1 MSMNED
7 SLFEVT
13 PAVLGV
19 SLLVA
24 AALAFASW
32 CWLLLHR
39 FTVPEPQW
47 LLVLTL
53 TRFAWNP
60 ELRGLAL
67 QSVVQGVAPVG
78 VVLYLAG
85 DWGPRDKARV
95 LRGAR
100 LVDVKVLAARTRQK
114 KRSGAPSQ
122 VEVAGVPIP
131 LGCEATH
138 FLLAGSTSSGKS
150 TAIDE
155 LLATALARGD
165 RCVVV
170 DPNGHA
176 LARFARTGDLLL
188 NPFDRRSPG
197 WSPFNEIRNPFDF
210 ERLAASVVPECA
222 DTSAQQWHA
231 YARQL
236 LAETMRCMMQGGENS
251 TERLLYW
258 LTQAPAKD
266 LGAHLAGSAAA
277 GLFEPGAEKAL
288 ASTRFILSS
297 HVGCYQYL
305 RPGDFSVREW
315 LESGT
320 GNLYLTWR
328 ADMLSSLKPLVS
340 GWVDILIAA
349 ILTLPEGNPRPLWL
363 MLDELASLDRLTS
376 LEAGLT
382 KGRKHGLRVV
392 AGLQSVA
399 QLDDLYGSHA
409 ATSLRSCL
417 RNLIV
422 LGCASTDPQT
432 AKLLSD
438 GLGQSEIERTHFTRS
453 SYRGSERGATSQ
465 SVQRSIEPLVLP
477 SQLTSLAPLDGY
489 LKFAGD
495 FPVAKI
501 HLQPRNYPV
510 RNKPFVEV

>member
-1 MSMNED
+1 MKDD

-24 AALAFASW
+24 AVLAFASW
-32 CWLLLHR
+32 CWLVLHR
-39 FTVPEPQW
+39 SAVPEPQW
-47 LLVLTL
+47 LVLVSWM
-53 TRFAWNP
+53 RFAWTP
-60 ELRGLAL
+60 ELRWLTL
-67 QSVVQGVAPVG
+67 QSLVQGIAPVG
-78 VVLYLAG
+78 FVLYLAG
-85 DWGPRDKARV
+85 NWGPSDKARV

-100 LVDVKVLAARTRQK
+100 LVDVKALAARTRLK
-114 KRSGAPSQ
+114 KHKGAPSQ
-122 VEVAGVPIP
+122 VELAGVPIP
-131 LGCEATH
+131 LGCEPTH
-138 FLLAGSTSSGKS
+138 FLLAGSTNTGKS
-150 TAIDE
+150 TAVDE

-165 RCVVV
+165 RCIVV

-176 LARFARTGDLLL
+176 LARFGRKGDRVL
-188 NPFDRRSPG
+188 NPFDKRCPG
-197 WSPFNEIRNPFDF
+197 WSPFNEIRKPFDF
-210 ERLAASVVPECA
+210 ERVAASIVPDSA
-222 DTSAQQWHA
+222 DASAQQWHG

-236 LAETMRCMMQGGENS
+236 LAETMRAMMQSGENS

-258 LTQAPAKD
+258 LTQATAKD
-266 LGAHLAGSAAA
+266 LGAFLAGSAAV

-297 HVGCYQYL
+297 HVSCYQHL
-305 RPGDFSVREW
+305 RPGDFSLRTW
-315 LESGT
+315 LESGK

-328 ADMLSSLKPLVS
+328 EDMLSSLKPLVS

-363 MLDELASLDRLTS
+363 VLDELASLERLSS

-399 QLDDLYGSHA
+399 QLDDLYGGHA
-409 ATSLRSCL
+409 ATTLRSCL
-417 RNLIV
+417 RNLLV
-422 LGCASTDPQT
+422 LGCANTDPET
-432 AKLLSD
+432 AKVFSD
-438 GLGQSEIERTHFTRS
+438 GLGQSEVERTQLTHNS
-453 SYRGSERGATSQ
+453 ARGNEGGTTSR
-465 SVQRSIEPLVLP
+465 SVQRSVEPLVLP

-501 HLQPRNYPV
+501 RLQPGNHPV
-510 RNKPFVEV
+510 RNKPFLEV